1 MIIIQILPH
10 LPQLATAQNPGSFEV
25 LDSSQHPSSF
35 PTGNLRLVK
44 TMASIARFKYLDGQ
58 FASCHMFNNPSN
70 NPSNSHIYIHMYI
83 YIYICIY
90 IYVYMHICIC
100 ICMYIYIYLAS
111 SFFHYNPWLFHT
123 YISYIYNLRRQEFTS
138 QKIHAAPEMEV
149 S

>member
-70 NPSNSHIYIHMYI
+70 NPSNSHIYIYT
-83 YIYICIY
+83 YVYIY
-90 IYVYMHICIC
+90 IYVYICIYAY
-100 ICMYIYIYLAS
+100 MYMYMYVYIYIPSQL
-111 SFFHYNPWLFHT
+111 LFSLQSMI
-123 YISYIYNLRRQEFTS
+123 ISYIHIIY
-138 QKIHAAPEMEV
+138 I
-149 S
+149 